1 MYHIF
6 VDLEFNNVDRQY
18 RKQIGKQEV
27 IEFGAVVL
35 DDNMQEV
42 GHFKSYV
49 KPQYSSS
56 IVGIIRDLTGIT
68 YKRVAGADCFAAVL
82 ARVCSWCNGFGE
94 YTVYEWS
101 NSDLAQLLRESKRKG
116 IELNDVELAVLK
128 DWQDAQD
135 IYGKQV
141 ETNTQIALETAVWTL
156 GEEIE
161 GQLHDALWDARNTA
175 KVFALM
181 QDTENVRMAKQML
194 HHGTPNSSFS
204 CTLGDL
210 FDFSRLTLAVC

>member
-49 KPQYSSS
+49 KPQFSSS
-56 IVGIIRDLTGIT
+56 IYNVIKDLTGIT
-68 YKRVAGADCFAAVL
+68 DNMVAGADYFDTVL
-82 ARVCSWCNGFGE
+82 ARFCSWCHGYGE

-116 IELNDVELAVLK
+116 IELNEVELAVLK
-128 DWQDAQD
+128 NWQDAQD
-135 IYGKQV
+135 IYGRQV
-141 ETNTQIALETAVWTL
+141 ETDTQIALETAVWTF
-156 GEEIE
+156 GEGID

-175 KVFALM
+175 KVFAMM
-181 QDTENVRMAKQML
+181 QDKENVKMAKQML

-204 CTLGDL
+204 CTLADL
-210 FDFSRLTLAVC
+210 FDFSKLNLAVC